1 MKTRINTDRQL
12 NQRLF
17 NNILNE
23 FEEKLEKEFSKMLT
37 QASVVEL
44 KQDLAASWLADC
56 SMAFS
61 SVYLMVNQFP
71 LQGDIIFDAKP
82 DAVPYNYRI
91 SYKVSQLCLIMYICG
106 WGTSCSLIKLHMISF
121 ALLSRKNMDNLL
133 EFSDKTNESVVV
145 RFDPAVN
152 RALTYAVAYGFVV
165 QQQNGNYK
173 LTDQGKNFA
182 ERIKLAGDLMVTEIR
197 ELTDLSKRLTES
209 RIKELTE
216 IWRDRHAED

>member
-1 MKTRINTDRQL
+1 
-12 NQRLF
+12 
-17 NNILNE
+17 
-23 FEEKLEKEFSKMLT
+23 
-37 QASVVEL
+37 
-44 KQDLAASWLADC
+44 
-56 SMAFS
+56 
-61 SVYLMVNQFP
+61 
-71 LQGDIIFDAKP
+71 
-82 DAVPYNYRI
+82 
-91 SYKVSQLCLIMYICG
+91 
-106 WGTSCSLIKLHMISF
+106 MISF

>member
-1 MKTRINTDRQL
+1 
-12 NQRLF
+12 
-17 NNILNE
+17 
-23 FEEKLEKEFSKMLT
+23 
-37 QASVVEL
+37 
-44 KQDLAASWLADC
+44 
-56 SMAFS
+56 
-61 SVYLMVNQFP
+61 
-71 LQGDIIFDAKP
+71 
-82 DAVPYNYRI
+82 
-91 SYKVSQLCLIMYICG
+91 MYICG

>member
-1 MKTRINTDRQL
+1 M
-12 NQRLF
+12 
-17 NNILNE
+17 
-23 FEEKLEKEFSKMLT
+23 
-37 QASVVEL
+37 
-44 KQDLAASWLADC
+44 
-56 SMAFS
+56 
-61 SVYLMVNQFP
+61 
-71 LQGDIIFDAKP
+71 
-82 DAVPYNYRI
+82 I
-91 SYKVSQLCLIMYICG
+91 SY
-106 WGTSCSLIKLHMISF
+106 

>member
-1 MKTRINTDRQL
+1 
-12 NQRLF
+12 
-17 NNILNE
+17 
-23 FEEKLEKEFSKMLT
+23 
-37 QASVVEL
+37 
-44 KQDLAASWLADC
+44 
-56 SMAFS
+56 
-61 SVYLMVNQFP
+61 MVNQFP

-106 WGTSCSLIKLHMISF
+106 WGTSCSLIKLHM
-121 ALLSRKNMDNLL
+121 LSRKNMDNLL